1 MGIGLFQR
9 TRKVSKSMSP
19 APTRPDTVSLRVL
32 IDSGPNAREVFDVCV
47 NGHDTVDAI
56 RSAAADHIGHNS
68 MSLFKVSLTLGGTS
82 YPRRLIR
89 VPVDPPTPPSTG
101 SPHPTHHR
109 TSATISSLDF
119 SH

>member
-32 IDSGPNAREVFDVCV
+32 VDSGPNAREVFDVVV

-56 RSAAADHIGHNS
+56 RSAVANHIGHNS

-89 VPVDPPTPPSTG
+89 VPVDPPPHL
-101 SPHPTHHR
+101 SPHPTHPR